1 MSSRKK
7 RKTTFE
13 INQKTGVNLIRDFIN
28 NLSRALYKTI
38 DHMTD
43 NNLFS
48 THIRTVIKM
57 FQKEIR
63 RKFVKGRKMHLKK

>member
-7 RKTTFE
+7 RETFK
-13 INQKTGVNLIRDFIN
+13 INQKTGLNLIRDFIN

-38 DHMTD
+38 DYMID

-48 THIRTVIKM
+48 TRIRTVIKM
-57 FQKEIR
+57 FQEETR
-63 RKFVKGRKMHLKK
+63 RKFVKGRKRHLK